1 MMEMDADNLQAMDA
15 ENRLK
20 ELFLKVVNNREI
32 KTVFQP
38 IISLRDGMPFG
49 YEALSRG
56 PVNTDM
62 HSPEMLFR
70 YAEKCDALWELELLC
85 RSKALEAVAEG
96 QYKIRLFLNVYPNV
110 MHDIKFRKGF
120 TREYLDRFGI
130 DPQNIIFEINE
141 KAAVQNI
148 TEFRKTVSNYKEQNY
163 KIAIDDAGAGYSGL
177 NMISDIHPHFLKLDM
192 NLIRDID
199 KDHMKQALVR
209 SMVEF
214 SKLSNTFLIAEGI
227 ETEQELAKLIEIGV
241 HYGQGY
247 YIQRPSPSIMPVSE
261 DITETV
267 HTLNM
272 KRNHLFGSRISDIYI
287 SNITTPLR
295 TVSPN
300 IMVYQVQE
308 MMKADVN
315 IPGYCVTEDETVLGV
330 ITRDQLYGKL
340 STQYGYSLHYKKP
353 ISEIMSL
360 DFMSVEHTT
369 PIDLVAKTAMQR
381 KADNLYDFITV
392 TKENKY
398 FGIVTV
404 RDLLEKTIEIEIV
417 NAKHLNP
424 LSELPG
430 NLIIEKQLE
439 KCVDACL
446 PYYILYFDIDNFKS
460 YNDVYGFE
468 KGDMVIRSLTFIL
481 KESIPADQFIGH
493 IGGDDFIAVVEN
505 TDIEPIC
512 ARIISQFDSSTVNFY
527 SAQDLKKGFIL
538 SKNRHGVEE
547 SYPLMSISIAC
558 VLSRNF
564 NNIYELSEK
573 ASLIKKKCKQVAG
586 SVFLMEA

>member
-1 MMEMDADNLQAMDA
+1 MEEKSMEMLEMET
-15 ENRLK
+15 ENKLK
-20 ELFLKVVNNREI
+20 ELFLNVVNNREI

-38 IISLRDGMPFG
+38 IISLRDGQAYG

-56 PVNTDM
+56 PQNTEM

-70 YAEKCDALWELELLC
+70 YAEKCDALWELDLLC
-85 RSKALEAVAEG
+85 RSKALEAVSEG

-120 TREYLDRFGI
+120 TKEYLDKFGI

-141 KAAVQNI
+141 KAAIQNMM
-148 TEFRKTVSNYKEQNY
+148 EFRKTVSNYKEQNY

-241 HYGQGY
+241 HYGQGF
-247 YIQRPSPSIMPVSE
+247 YIQRPCPNILPVSE
-261 DITETV
+261 EIINSI
-267 HTLNM
+267 HNLNM

-287 SNITTPLR
+287 SNITTVLR
-295 TVSPN
+295 TLNPN
-300 IMVYQVQE
+300 IMIYQVQE
-308 MMKADVN
+308 MMRADLN
-315 IPGYCVTEDETVLGV
+315 IPGYCITDNETVLGV
-330 ITRDQLYGKL
+330 ITRDQLFGKL

-353 ISEIMSL
+353 ISDIISA
-360 DFMSVEHTT
+360 DFMSVDHTT

-392 TKENKY
+392 TKDNKY

-439 KCVDACL
+439 KCVDAGK
-446 PYYILYFDIDNFKS
+446 PYTILYFDIDNFKS

-481 KESIPADQFIGH
+481 KENISSDQFIGH

-505 TDIEPIC
+505 KEVQTIC
-512 ARIISQFDSSTVNFY
+512 NSIISQFDSSTTHFY
-527 SAQDLKKGFIL
+527 STEDLEKGFIL

-547 SYPLMSISIAC
+547 SYPLMSISIAG
-558 VLSRNF
+558 VLSPRF
-564 NNIYELSEK
+564 NNIYEISET
-573 ASLIKKKCKQVAG
+573 ASMIKKKCKQVAG
-586 SVFLMEA
+586 SIFMMET